1 MTDTQTSLPS
11 LIVQLF
17 ILNPVMHFS
26 TQAMTGEMK
35 CPTSHTF
42 ACAFHFIFSN
52 VDATSTNLHQAFD
65 HHHESIFILTFLE

>member
-52 VDATSTNLHQAFD
+52 VDAIQAPTSIKPLIIIMSQYL
-65 HHHESIFILTFLE
+65 S